1 MILIKFGV
9 LWTMYCSNVI
19 ITYYNISDTC
29 LWIYNYFIENLV
41 RKHLYC
47 IWLKYPVRF
56 DYNQWV
62 FLIRSNF
69 PYQILKHLYLN
80 ITCQEHALFLNT
92 DIPTGRYVIGMYD
105 YIFLIHVSCCFFWVF
120 GESTAQTMYEY
131 LFCLKI
137 IWKKCFIP
145 HRNPYKG
152 WSLGV
157 KKASQNCY
165 WMALNLRKKEPLL
178 SLKWFRIKK

>member
-1 MILIKFGV
+1 M
-9 LWTMYCSNVI
+9 S
-19 ITYYNISDTC
+19 
-29 LWIYNYFIENLV
+29 
-41 RKHLYC
+41 
-47 IWLKYPVRF
+47 
-56 DYNQWV
+56 
-62 FLIRSNF
+62 F
-69 PYQILKHLYLN
+69 PYSLEFFISNSVLEYQ
-80 ITCQEHALFLNT
+80 CQKHALFLNI

-131 LFCLKI
+131 LIFCLKI

-145 HRNPYKG
+145 HRNPYKC

-157 KKASQNCY
+157 KKAWQNCY

-178 SLKWFRIKK
+178 SLKWFRIKKFKNK